1 MLYIILLLVVLFI
14 GWSYIKA
21 RVRINEANKRQV
33 MRKFNSTE
41 NNGGFVGSYP
51 SWMANKNRIE
61 EFLGMIV
68 AGAKRKNVPEYFL
81 DPVISDKE
89 HMKRLIFFAGAM
101 EEQGSSFEEQAMF
114 VSDIIIE
121 AWNREK
127 HSQ

>member
-21 RVRINEANKRQV
+21 RVRINEANKMQV
-33 MRKFNSTE
+33 MRKL
-41 NNGGFVGSYP
+41 NNMEKTGVFEGSYP
-51 SWMANKNRIE
+51 SWMSNKNRIE

-68 AGAKRKNVPEYFL
+68 AGAKRRNVPEYFL
-81 DPVISDKE
+81 NPVISDKE
-89 HMKRLIFFAGAM
+89 HMKKLILAAGAM
-101 EEQGSSFEEQAMF
+101 EQQGSSFEEQAMF

-127 HSQ
+127 HS